1 MKKTLIAGFVLALC
15 SQSAMAADDWRFAAG
30 ADVWAAKGSGQAYGT
45 SADGSYDDSYNWNG
59 YLQLEHGIIF
69 LPNAKFEVSDFSTS
83 GGNFKNDL
91 TAYDLSLYYR
101 LFNND
106 LFKIDLGMTGRH
118 YDGEQVYFGR
128 KGYDED
134 TLMAYAGS
142 EVKIPG
148 TGISFFGD
156 LRTHDADNYD
166 YRLGGSYKFSSM
178 PIKLRAGWREAKVDF
193 ANIDQSVDGWFMGG
207 EFTF

>member
-15 SQSAMAADDWRFAAG
+15 SQGAMAADDWRFAAG

-45 SADGSYDDSYNWNG
+45 SADGRYDDSYNWSG

-69 LPNAKFEVSDFSTS
+69 VPNAKFEVSDFSTS

-118 YDGEQVYFGR
+118 YDGEQVYIGR
-128 KGYDED
+128 RGYNED
-134 TLMAYAGS
+134 MLMAYAGS
-142 EVKIPG
+142 EVNIPG
-148 TGISFFGD
+148 TGIALFGD
-156 LRTHDADNYD
+156 LRAHDKDNYD

-178 PIKLRAGWREAKVDF
+178 PVKLRAGWREANVDV

>member
-1 MKKTLIAGFVLALC
+1 
-15 SQSAMAADDWRFAAG
+15 
-30 ADVWAAKGSGQAYGT
+30 
-45 SADGSYDDSYNWNG
+45 
-59 YLQLEHGIIF
+59 
-69 LPNAKFEVSDFSTS
+69 
-83 GGNFKNDL
+83 
-91 TAYDLSLYYR
+91 
-101 LFNND
+101 
-106 LFKIDLGMTGRH
+106 MTGRH

-148 TGISFFGD
+148 TGIAFFGD

>member
-142 EVKIPG
+142 
-148 TGISFFGD
+148 
-156 LRTHDADNYD
+156 
-166 YRLGGSYKFSSM
+166 
-178 PIKLRAGWREAKVDF
+178 
-193 ANIDQSVDGWFMGG
+193 
-207 EFTF
+207 